1 MVSRGL
7 LHGKTFLSRPLTV
20 RIYFKFSVTQFDN
33 VLWMRS
39 RSARDTAAN
48 ACSRQL
54 GNRRDQC
61 PSLRTPT
68 RRNCIVLTAAGRRH
82 PLVSGRWGVER
93 NLVRPLG
100 LNRYGLNKDLV
111 LGLLMPRRRQEPG
124 TDFPERDFLPF
135 SLLFSNVRVNRI
147 SSRPAGQR
155 TGLPSWLP
163 FGTSF
168 FWRCAVPRAHWSDQ
182 TYGGPVQLA
191 SCVRGPR
198 SQRVQRLGGEVD
210 TS

>member
-1 MVSRGL
+1 MRVKTGRGGRGTGGAAL
-7 LHGKTFLSRPLTV
+7 DCRKDPHLPPPPPEKRHKDIPDMSHTV
-20 RIYFKFSVTQFDN
+20 GRHLKHPRTRRTTSTKATA
-33 VLWMRS
+33 MRS

-100 LNRYGLNKDLV
+100 LNRHGLNKDLV

-168 FWRCAVPRAHWSDQ
+168 F
-182 TYGGPVQLA
+182 
-191 SCVRGPR
+191 
-198 SQRVQRLGGEVD
+198 
-210 TS
+210 